1 MPAGALRDVANT
13 PTRERE
19 RAKAATA
26 SASARKSVTKSTRL
40 RDDDERPTREDAN
53 DASTT
58 ASARKRVREDEMH
71 ALVRAFE
78 DAGAWIEALSR
89 RREGGDCLR
98 RRDGSPAATNAND

>member
-1 MPAGALRDVANT
+1 MANT
-13 PTRERE
+13 RRGEWGG
-19 RAKAATA
+19 AKAATA
-26 SASARKSVTKSTRL
+26 SAGARKSVTKSTRL

-78 DAGAWIEALSR
+78 DAGAWIEAMSR
-89 RREGGDCLR
+89 RREGGDC
-98 RRDGSPAATNAND
+98 